1 VHDYFHILRNW
12 WGNDHG
18 CNVIFSIKSATY
30 RSIHCCSKK
39 ITKPFLLIHSR
50 ESSLILVI
58 TTFFA
63 AASLNSIVKMKNQ
76 QLKKIIYFDGICNL
90 CNWSVRFILKYD
102 KNVVFLFA
110 SLQSEFT
117 KKHLVHFNE
126 PERKNESIVYQDH
139 QVLYTKSDAVLKI
152 LNDLGGVWKL
162 FYVFKIIPQNL
173 RDWLYDFIARNR
185 YRLFGKKDNCMIPSP
200 EIKDR
205 FLG

>member
-1 VHDYFHILRNW
+1 M
-12 WGNDHG
+12 
-18 CNVIFSIKSATY
+18 KS
-30 RSIHCCSKK
+30 
-39 ITKPFLLIHSR
+39 
-50 ESSLILVI
+50 
-58 TTFFA
+58 
-63 AASLNSIVKMKNQ
+63 Q

-126 PERKNESIVYQDH
+126 AERINESIVYQDH
-139 QVLYTKSDAVLKI
+139 QVFYTKSDAVLKI

-200 EIKDR
+200 EVKDR

>member
-1 VHDYFHILRNW
+1 M
-12 WGNDHG
+12 
-18 CNVIFSIKSATY
+18 KS
-30 RSIHCCSKK
+30 
-39 ITKPFLLIHSR
+39 
-50 ESSLILVI
+50 
-58 TTFFA
+58 
-63 AASLNSIVKMKNQ
+63 Q

-117 KKHLVHFNE
+117 KKHLVHFND

-139 QVLYTKSDAVLKI
+139 QVFYTKSDAVLKI

-173 RDWLYDFIARNR
+173 RDWLYDLIARNR

-200 EIKDR
+200 EVKNR
-205 FLG
+205 FLGWLTLSVKSSNLKSPSGRYGSHNLYNEDFILPIHSYLSIPENPL